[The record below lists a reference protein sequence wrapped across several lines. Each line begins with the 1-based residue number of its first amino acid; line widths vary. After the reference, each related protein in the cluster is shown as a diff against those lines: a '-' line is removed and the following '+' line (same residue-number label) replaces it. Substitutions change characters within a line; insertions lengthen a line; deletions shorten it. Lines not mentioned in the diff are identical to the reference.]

1 MPQGTLF
8 QRLKRLFST
17 NVIVRNVGGR
27 KLKVIDTQAIQK
39 LGLAGPTDRFNR
51 LYSGGGGLA
60 GWGYDAAIT
69 FAAQRRTIF
78 KDYEVM
84 DNDSIVSATL
94 DIYADESTI
103 KNEMGDIID
112 IRCENE
118 KVKSVLENLFYD
130 IMNIEFNLWPWVRSL
145 CKYGDFF
152 LNLEISEKFG
162 ITNIRPMSVYE
173 VRREEGSDPE
183 NPDYV
188 KFVIEGGYSV
198 LGQGMGGQTKAARA
212 EFENFQVAHFRLMSD
227 TNYLPYGK
235 SMLEGGRRAWKQ
247 LTLLEDAMLIHRVM
261 RAPEK
266 RVFNIDIGNIPPNE
280 VDAWMQKMINQIK
293 KVPFIDPSTGDYNLK
308 YNMMNLTED
317 FFFPV
322 RGGDSGTS
330 IDTLSGLDYTA
341 IDDIEYLRNKMM
353 AAFKVPKAFVGYEEQ
368 VGSKAT
374 LAAEDVRFARTI
386 ERLQRIV
393 VSELTKIAIIH
404 LYVQGFED
412 ADLVDF
418 ELSLT
423 NPSIIYEQEKI
434 ELWNAKIGLARDI
447 IDTNL
452 LSTEWI
458 YKNVFGMSDH
468 DISHERK
475 AIVRDIKRKYR
486 FEQIGVEGND
496 PAESGQGFNSQM
508 APREIGEPT
517 DETKMNLNF
526 KDLDEVEYIEEDLEE
541 TDRLDLDDGRRGKKR
556 RTRKK
561 DEPFGEDPLGQKDF
575 SKILDIDRTIN
586 HKYKKGSSLARTGM
600 AGKLENLMKDRLN
613 KPQILKEDEE
623 KGDDMFLDESNILDL
638 EE

>member
-8 QRLKRLFST
+8 QKLKRLFST

-27 KLKVIDTQAIQK
+27 RLKVIDTMAIQK

-84 DNDSIVSATL
+84 DNDSIIASSL
-94 DIYADESTI
+94 DIYADESTL
-103 KNEMGDIID
+103 KNEMGDLID
-112 IRCENE
+112 IKCENE

-130 IMNIEFNLWPWVRSL
+130 ILNIEFNLWPWIRNL
-145 CKYGDFF
+145 TKYGDLF

-162 ITNIRPMSVYE
+162 ITNVRPMSVYE

-198 LGQGMGGQTKAARA
+198 LGQGMGGQNKVARA

-235 SMLEGGRRAWKQ
+235 SMLEGARRAWKQ

-280 VDAWMQKMINQIK
+280 VDAFMQKIISQIK
-293 KVPFIDPSTGDYNLK
+293 KVPFIDPVTGDYNLK

-317 FFFPV
+317 FYLPV

-330 IDTLSGLDYTA
+330 IDTLSGLEYTA

-353 AAFKVPKAFVGYEEQ
+353 AALKIPKAFIGYEES

-386 ERLQRIV
+386 ERIQKIV

-404 LYVQGFED
+404 LFVQGFED
-412 ADLVDF
+412 SDLVDF
-418 ELSLT
+418 SLTLT
-423 NPSIIYEQEKI
+423 NPSTIYEQEKI
-434 ELWNAKIGLARDI
+434 ELWNSKIALARDI
-447 IDTNL
+447 QDTDL
-452 LSTEWI
+452 LSSEWV
-458 YKNVFGMSDH
+458 YKNIFSMSTQ
-468 DISHERK
+468 DIEEERRAVVK
-475 AIVRDIKRKYR
+475 DVKRKYR
-486 FEQIGVEGND
+486 FEQISVEGND
-496 PAESGQGFNSQM
+496 PAVSGQGFNQQM
-508 APREIGEPT
+508 APRETGEKT
-517 DETKMNLNF
+517 EEMKMNLNF
-526 KDLDEVEYIEEDLEE
+526 EDLEE
-541 TDRLDLDDGRRGKKR
+541 VDEGHLDLDDGRRGKKS

-561 DEPFGEDPLGQKDF
+561 DEPFGEDPLGQRDYANIL
-575 SKILDIDRTIN
+575 KIDNTIN
-586 HKYKKGSSLARTGM
+586 HKYKGGSPLSRENVIGM
-600 AGKLENLMKDRLN
+600 VSRLETLMKDKFN
-613 KPQILKEDEE
+613 KPALMTEDEKNKNKNGE
-623 KGDDMFLDESNILDL
+623 FFLDESNILDF

>member
-8 QRLKRLFST
+8 QKLKRLFST

-27 KLKVIDTQAIQK
+27 RLKVIDTMAIQK

-84 DNDSIVSATL
+84 DNDSIIASSL
-94 DIYADESTI
+94 DIYADECTL
-103 KNEMGDIID
+103 KNEMGDLID
-112 IRCENE
+112 IKCENE

-130 IMNIEFNLWPWVRSL
+130 ILNLEFNLWPWIRNL
-145 CKYGDFF
+145 TKYGDLF

-162 ITNIRPMSVYE
+162 ITNVRPMSVYE

-198 LGQGMGGQTKAARA
+198 LGQGMGGQNKVARA

-235 SMLEGGRRAWKQ
+235 SMLEGARRAWKQ

-280 VDAWMQKMINQIK
+280 VDAFMQKIVSQIK

-317 FFFPV
+317 FYLPV
-322 RGGDSGTS
+322 RGGDSGTA
-330 IDTLSGLDYTA
+330 IDTLSGLEYTA

-353 AAFKVPKAFVGYEEQ
+353 AALKIPKAFIGYEES

-386 ERLQRIV
+386 ERIQKIV
-393 VSELTKIAIIH
+393 LSELTKIAIIH
-404 LYVQGFED
+404 LFVQGFED

-418 ELSLT
+418 SLSLT
-423 NPSIIYEQEKI
+423 NPSTIYEQEKI
-434 ELWNAKIGLARDI
+434 ELWNSKIALARDI
-447 IDTNL
+447 QDTDL
-452 LSTEWI
+452 LSSEWI
-458 YKNVFGMSDH
+458 YKNIFSMSTQ
-468 DISHERK
+468 DISEERRAVVK
-475 AIVRDIKRKYR
+475 DVKRKYR
-486 FEQIGVEGND
+486 FEQIAVEGND
-496 PAESGQGFNSQM
+496 PAESGQGFNQQL
-508 APREIGEPT
+508 APREAGEPT
-517 DETKMNLNF
+517 DETRMNLNF
-526 KDLDEVEYIEEDLEE
+526 DDLDEVDE
-541 TDRLDLDDGRRGKKR
+541 RLDLDDGRRGKKR

-561 DEPFGEDPLGQKDF
+561 DEPFGEDPLGQRDYAN
-575 SKILDIDRTIN
+575 ILDIDRTIN
-586 HKYKKGSSLARTGM
+586 HKFKGGSPLSREGVQGM
-600 AGKLENLMKDRLN
+600 AEKLGNLMRDKFN
-613 KPQILKEDEE
+613 KPALMNEDEE
-623 KGDDMFLDESNILDL
+623 TEKKNGEYFLDESNILDF